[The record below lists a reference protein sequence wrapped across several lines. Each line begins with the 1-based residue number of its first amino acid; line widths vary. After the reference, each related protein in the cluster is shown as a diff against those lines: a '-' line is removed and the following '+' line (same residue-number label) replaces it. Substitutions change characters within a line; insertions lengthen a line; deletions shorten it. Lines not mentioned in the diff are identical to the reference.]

1 MKERVNKLR
10 TTLKLTMEKFGV
22 ELGVGKTAISKI
34 EKGENAL
41 TDQMIKAICN
51 INWNGHYVNEDWLRY
66 NKGEMFKPSP
76 SSELEALANKYNLS
90 DETKTFIE
98 EFISLKPEYQ
108 GAVIQ
113 FIVNLAD
120 KLKDNEHAATTEP
133 ENSDSVAAAEALYE
147 RSLGIVPKTKST
159 ALNTTEETE
168 ETNNKVYK
176 ISNQ

>member
-1 MKERVNKLR
+1 MKERIKKLR
-10 TTLKLTMEKFGV
+10 KQLELTQVVFAERIGMKQNSIALIES
-22 ELGVGKTAISKI
+22 GKRNISDY
-34 EKGENAL
+34 AL
-41 TDQMIKAICN
+41 RVICREFN
-51 INWNGHYVNEDWLRY
+51 VNEEWLRY
-66 NKGEMFKPSP
+66 GQGKMFKPSP

-90 DETKTFIE
+90 DETKIFIE

-133 ENSDSVAAAEALYE
+133 ENSNSVAAAEALYE
-147 RSLGIVPKTKST
+147 RSLGIVPKAKST
-159 ALNTTEETE
+159 ASDTTVNTE